1 MSNAAPTVLSSELQ
15 LLRNQ
20 ILTALREGVCSV
32 VFTKSDSTER
42 TMRCTLQAQYL
53 PTFPEPDTVAIP
65 RTNSTVAARPRTPLN
80 VSVWDLEKNA
90 FRSFNLSNIIRW
102 EQEDQ
107 PTEQK
112 R

>member
-1 MSNAAPTVLSSELQ
+1 MSNAAPIVLSSELQ

-20 ILTALREGVCSV
+20 ILTALREGICRV

-53 PTFPEPDTVAIP
+53 PTFPEPDLVAIP
-65 RTNSTVAARPRTPLN
+65 RTNSTAARPRTPLN

>member
-20 ILTALREGVCSV
+20 ILTALREGICRV

-53 PTFPEPDTVAIP
+53 PTFPEPDLVAIP
-65 RTNSTVAARPRTPLN
+65 RTNPTAAARPRTPLN

-107 PTEQK
+107 PKEQK

>member
-1 MSNAAPTVLSSELQ
+1 
-15 LLRNQ
+15 
-20 ILTALREGVCSV
+20 
-32 VFTKSDSTER
+32 
-42 TMRCTLQAQYL
+42 MRCTLQAQYL
-53 PTFPEPDTVAIP
+53 PTFPEPDLVAIP
-65 RTNSTVAARPRTPLN
+65 RTNSTAARPRTPLN

>member
-20 ILTALREGVCSV
+20 ILTALREGICRV

-53 PTFPEPDTVAIP
+53 PTFPEPDLVAIP
-65 RTNSTVAARPRTPLN
+65 RTNPTATRSRTPLN

-102 EQEDQ
+102 EREDE